1 MSRFKSTSWVRA
13 VKRLFLFMVLFI
25 FVSTVSV
32 SAEGSVVGI
41 NEYLVPIEDYEVNV
55 DYEKPKV
62 HYVDVDSEFVDSLPR
77 ETTEGGVKSYKQ
89 PMISY
94 EVESWALGNLV
105 LLLVSIIILIVT
117 ILNRKSNFIKI
128 GNSLLVSIIFGMFIM
143 SVDSIYSMVLW
154 DEWTLLMIVAVGL
167 CLVSYMF
174 SSKKG
179 GYIR

>member
-1 MSRFKSTSWVRA
+1 M
-13 VKRLFLFMVLFI
+13 KRLLLFI
-25 FVSTVSV
+25 ILLMPISTISV
-32 SAEGSVVGI
+32 FAKEEIVDI
-41 NEYLVPIEDYEVNV
+41 DEYIIPIEDYEVDI
-55 DYEKPKV
+55 DYEIPEI
-62 HYVDVDSEFVDSLPR
+62 HYMDVDSEFVDSLPR
-77 ETTEGGVKSYKQ
+77 ETTKGGVKSYKQ

-117 ILNRKSNFIKI
+117 VLNRKSNFIKI